1 MSLAAPKLRLPGPR
15 PWTTFA
21 TRLRSLIRQEELGLI
36 TLAVLAGALAGCA
49 VTALSQAARMLHVV
63 LFDLDAYGFVSAMGA
78 LNRPWHV
85 AIPMLGGLLLGLVSR
100 LLLLWRR
107 RRPVDPIE
115 ANALH
120 GGRMSVI
127 DSLLIAG
134 QTLISNGFGAS
145 VGLEAAYT
153 QVGSGLA
160 SWIGARCNLRRSDLR
175 TLVGAGSAG
184 AIGAA
189 FGAPLTGAFY
199 AFELIIGSYTPF
211 GLAPVVAA
219 SISGVLVARA
229 LGAGES
235 FIGRIASDVTLQ
247 GSTMAALLLLA
258 LTCAALGIGIM
269 RAVGGVEWALKRVR
283 LPPVLQPALG
293 GCLLGALALVTPH
306 VLSAGHGAFT
316 ELLHSAAPPLGIVAL
331 TLLLKAA
338 ASALSIGCGFRGGL
352 FFASLYLG
360 ALLGKT
366 FYGLLLLV
374 GPALPIDDTTCA
386 IVGMAALSVAVVGG
400 PLTMSFLALETTGDF
415 PLSILILAAVT
426 VVSVIVRRTF
436 GYSFATWRLH
446 LRGESIKSAQD
457 VGWIRGLTVR
467 QLMRPDVPTIFAD
480 VSIASFV
487 ATHPLG
493 SAHWVV
499 ATDPFDR
506 YVGMVSVASAHT
518 VTSHAEQARQR
529 VTALLQH
536 EGTALTPDL
545 NVREAA
551 RLFEESQSETL
562 AVVSSHSDRSVVGLL
577 SEAHVLRRY
586 TEELDKVRQD
596 LSGEKW
602 LGES

>member
-1 MSLAAPKLRLPGPR
+1 MTLATPKVRLATER
-15 PWTTFA
+15 PWTIFA
-21 TRLRSLIRQEELGLI
+21 TRLRGLIRQEELGLI
-36 TLAVLAGALAGCA
+36 TLAVLAGAIAGGA
-49 VTALSQAARMLHVV
+49 VTVISQIARMMHIV
-63 LFDLDAYGFVSAMGA
+63 LFDLDGRGSVSAMTA
-78 LNRPWHV
+78 MHKPWHL

-100 LLLLWRR
+100 LIASWRR

-120 GGRMSVI
+120 GGRMSVT

-134 QTLISNGFGAS
+134 QTLLSNGCGAS

-153 QVGSGLA
+153 QVGSGFA
-160 SWIGARCNLRRSDLR
+160 SWIGTRCNLRRADLR

-184 AIGAA
+184 AIAAA

-229 LGAGES
+229 FGNGES
-235 FIGRIASDVTLQ
+235 FIGQMASDASLQ
-247 GSTMAALLLLA
+247 GGTMVALLLLA
-258 LTCAALGIGIM
+258 LTCAAIGIGIM
-269 RAVGGVEWALKRVR
+269 RTVSVVEWAVKRGR
-283 LPPVLQPALG
+283 IPSFLQPALG
-293 GCLLGALALVTPH
+293 GCLLGGLALVTPH
-306 VLSAGHGAFT
+306 VLSAGHGAF
-316 ELLHSAAPPLGIVAL
+316 EALLHNAPPPLVLVAL
-331 TLLLKAA
+331 TLLLKAC

-360 ALLGKT
+360 ALVGKL
-366 FYGLLLLV
+366 FYGLLLLF
-374 GPALPIDDTTCA
+374 GPALPMDDTTCA
-386 IVGMAALSVAVVGG
+386 IVGMAALSVTVVGG

-415 PLSILILAAVT
+415 PLSILILAATT

-480 VSIASFV
+480 VGIASLV
-487 ATHPLG
+487 DAHPLG
-493 SAHWVV
+493 STYWIV

-506 YVGMVSVASAHT
+506 YVGMVSVAAAHAAM
-518 VTSHAEQARQR
+518 SDAELAKGH

-536 EGTALTPDL
+536 QGTALTPDL
-545 NVREAA
+545 NIREAA

-562 AVVSSHSDRSVVGLL
+562 AVVSSRSDRSVVGLL
-577 SEAHVLRRY
+577 SEAHLLRRY
-586 TEELDKVRQD
+586 TEELDKARHD

-602 LGES
+602 IGEG